1 MAKQFFMPN
10 KVNPNPELS
19 ESHRF
24 FQTVWKNQNNQDGH
38 FVIFNF
44 SNYTSQSFEM
54 CELGLASKMA
64 ESMANRMDVYFSI
77 GLQGE
82 RPPADE
88 RGVETGVVA
97 IPGFWF
103 DFDLWTP
110 ERKKKE
116 LRSQYPQDRES
127 LLKFMNGCLHDP
139 TIMIDTGGGFH
150 AFWILDK
157 PLLISSEEDLK
168 EVKALSKR
176 WQNRIIHYGRQM
188 GWNFDNTSSL
198 EHLMRIPGTMNQ
210 KYQKLVT
217 KVDQAATY
225 YSLEEIIM
233 LIEEQENWESQK
245 NPLDPALVKL
255 VNQCAFLKHCYMDA
269 TSLLEPHWHMMT
281 CILADQE
288 RGPELIHQMSRTYP
302 GYNFHET
309 ERKIKNA
316 QNKSPAPITCEHLKT
331 LFDCGKECEV
341 TCPIH
346 LLKKKNGSKLS
357 IEQNSEEEDAELDLE
372 TIETAIT
379 KEKVPD
385 VPFPWA
391 VFPGAVGDCLNDLAD
406 TLSVQKDLTAVI
418 ALAVISS
425 AIGSAV
431 SYVEAKEGYTVPINI
446 WLGIIGETGHKK
458 TPTLEKMLLPVY
470 EHQKSFFDQAKNPG
484 NSTQAVQ
491 SQATKRPFSTGS
503 AVKPKS
509 NFTTDP
515 TMEALI
521 TLLCDNKK
529 GILLFQDELSG
540 FLTGFNKYKSGKGG
554 QGGDR
559 EQYLSLWSGT
569 PIKVDRV
576 GKQLYCH
583 RPFVSILGGI
593 QPRKAASA
601 FGNES
606 FDDGLLPRFLFYQI
620 DGKRRPLTDHKWAPE
635 NRELWKEMILD
646 CYKLEPESLALK
658 LDQEAWQVFL
668 NSANSLQRFAEYVP
682 ARLRVFTPKIEN
694 YILRL
699 SGILHIIN
707 QWEKGFD
714 NISNSIPA
722 TTVKGGI
729 TLSRFFLAQ
738 ARKVVELYGPTKT
751 TLDRNQE
758 VIIDAILI
766 MMKRLKTNTVAVA
779 DVMDTFNSMVPAEGK
794 IDNNVSFGFLLVK
807 VLKSLKIDYKK
818 SRKQK
823 ANGGKLAVH
832 VEIPDA
838 SRKKLRSIQQSYKF

>member
-1 MAKQFFMPN
+1 M
-10 KVNPNPELS
+10 
-19 ESHRF
+19 
-24 FQTVWKNQNNQDGH
+24 
-38 FVIFNF
+38 
-44 SNYTSQSFEM
+44 
-54 CELGLASKMA
+54 
-64 ESMANRMDVYFSI
+64 
-77 GLQGE
+77 
-82 RPPADE
+82 
-88 RGVETGVVA
+88 
-97 IPGFWF
+97 
-103 DFDLWTP
+103 
-110 ERKKKE
+110 
-116 LRSQYPQDRES
+116 
-127 LLKFMNGCLHDP
+127 
-139 TIMIDTGGGFH
+139 
-150 AFWILDK
+150 
-157 PLLISSEEDLK
+157 
-168 EVKALSKR
+168 
-176 WQNRIIHYGRQM
+176 
-188 GWNFDNTSSL
+188 
-198 EHLMRIPGTMNQ
+198 
-210 KYQKLVT
+210 
-217 KVDQAATY
+217 
-225 YSLEEIIM
+225 
-233 LIEEQENWESQK
+233 
-245 NPLDPALVKL
+245 
-255 VNQCAFLKHCYMDA
+255 
-269 TSLLEPHWHMMT
+269 
-281 CILADQE
+281 
-288 RGPELIHQMSRTYP
+288 
-302 GYNFHET
+302 
-309 ERKIKNA
+309 
-316 QNKSPAPITCEHLKT
+316 
-331 LFDCGKECEV
+331 
-341 TCPIH
+341 
-346 LLKKKNGSKLS
+346 
-357 IEQNSEEEDAELDLE
+357 
-372 TIETAIT
+372 
-379 KEKVPD
+379 
-385 VPFPWA
+385 
-391 VFPGAVGDCLNDLAD
+391 
-406 TLSVQKDLTAVI
+406 TAVI

-646 CYKLEPESLALK
+646 CYKLKPESLALK

-668 NSANSLQRFAEYVP
+668 KAANSLQRFAEYVP

-714 NISNSIPA
+714 NISSFIPA

-766 MMKRLKTNTVAVA
+766 MMKKLKTNTVAVA